1 MLEPRKTEGG
11 RGTEPGTPAE
21 ELAVE
26 TPETLYPIST
36 GGLVKQ
42 RGRDESR
49 KEDLM
54 VDNCGVSFLIAF
66 FI

>member
-26 TPETLYPIST
+26 T
-36 GGLVKQ
+36 
-42 RGRDESR
+42 RDPLSHFNRRAGKTE
-49 KEDLM
+49 
-54 VDNCGVSFLIAF
+54 G
-66 FI
+66 